1 MSEVVLASGSLTR
14 KKILEDAGLVFGV
27 EVPNVDEQ
35 EIKEALLL
43 KGASGEDIAGFL
55 AEHKSC
61 TVSARVPS
69 AFVIGADQVLECE
82 GEVYSKPEDLVAA
95 KDQLTTLRGKK
106 HTLIS
111 SVVVAESG
119 RRIWEHTD
127 KSLLHMRKF
136 SDSFLDDYILKQGK
150 PLLDSPGCYQVES
163 AGIQLFSRI
172 EGNYFTILGLPLLP
186 LLNYLRLRGVVAI

>member
-35 EIKEALLL
+35 EIKGALLL

-95 KDQLTTLRGKK
+95 KEQLEPRLCALLSPATIDGADRRGS
-106 HTLIS
+106 HP
-111 SVVVAESG
+111 A
-119 RRIWEHTD
+119 RRFRAD
-127 KSLLHMRKF
+127 
-136 SDSFLDDYILKQGK
+136 
-150 PLLDSPGCYQVES
+150 
-163 AGIQLFSRI
+163 
-172 EGNYFTILGLPLLP
+172 LG
-186 LLNYLRLRGVVAI
+186 